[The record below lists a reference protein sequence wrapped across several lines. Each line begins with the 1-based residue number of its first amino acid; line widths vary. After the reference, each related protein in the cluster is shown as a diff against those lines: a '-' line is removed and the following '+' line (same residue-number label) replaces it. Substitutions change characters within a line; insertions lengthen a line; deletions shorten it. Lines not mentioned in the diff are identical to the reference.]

1 MVQPDADLIVVG
13 LTEFVVVAAED
24 LDWVQPVAADLS
36 VVDLLESVV
45 AAGDLDL
52 VQTVV
57 VGSFELVVVVAAG
70 DFDSV
75 QSAAAGYLDL
85 VQVAVAEYLD
95 LVYSVD
101 QLADGLFESAVVVVA
116 ELVVVVPSLPFDDPV
131 EGAVVGRQHFPPS
144 GPLSCVLVVL

>member
-70 DFDSV
+70 DFD
-75 QSAAAGYLDL
+75 
-85 VQVAVAEYLD
+85 
-95 LVYSVD
+95 
-101 QLADGLFESAVVVVA
+101 
-116 ELVVVVPSLPFDDPV
+116 
-131 EGAVVGRQHFPPS
+131 
-144 GPLSCVLVVL
+144 

>member
-13 LTEFVVVAAED
+13 LTEFVVVAVED

-57 VGSFELVVVVAAG
+57 VGSFELVVVVA
-70 DFDSV
+70 D
-75 QSAAAGYLDL
+75 
-85 VQVAVAEYLD
+85 
-95 LVYSVD
+95 
-101 QLADGLFESAVVVVA
+101 
-116 ELVVVVPSLPFDDPV
+116 
-131 EGAVVGRQHFPPS
+131 
-144 GPLSCVLVVL
+144 